1 MLGACLAAPESINAS
16 PKDPETETGLLAGL
30 GLGVVLDRLCPT
42 LTGFSVT
49 VFTLL
54 IKGFPWDFPVLGLDC
69 RFSIGLAFS
78 D

>member
-1 MLGACLAAPESINAS
+1 MLGASLAAPESIKAS
-16 PKDPETETGLLAGL
+16 PKHPETGLLAGL
-30 GLGVVLDRLCPT
+30 GLGVVLARLCPT
-42 LTGFSVT
+42 LTGFSVI

-54 IKGFPWDFPVLGLDC
+54 IKGFPWGFPVLGLDC